1 MIVKSGFQNKP
12 VTPVAS
18 ASWGDHIS
26 NFCTLPLLYVQETC
40 HPVHIGAR
48 WQRQLPVLCHNLGHG
63 YFFCEQTHTFIYE
76 IVFIFSGEDKPTFF
90 LSTTSWVPLESP
102 CCRHQRSLCPT
113 SPAIPPRC
121 WPRRRGPSP
130 SAAAPGAA
138 GQTPWSCHH
147 RTLAASWSWYK
158 KTPNKMPRLQIHPR
172 FNLTVKF

>member
-63 YFFCEQTHTFIYE
+63 YFFCEQTTL
-76 IVFIFSGEDKPTFF
+76 
-90 LSTTSWVPLESP
+90 LSTKLFLYFRGKTNPHFSYLQPLEFLLNRRAVATNGRFAP
-102 CCRHQRSLCPT
+102 RHQRSL
-113 SPAIPPRC
+113 
-121 WPRRRGPSP
+121 RG
-130 SAAAPGAA
+130 AGREGAA
-138 GQTPWSCHH
+138 
-147 RTLAASWSWYK
+147 R
-158 KTPNKMPRLQIHPR
+158 RLQLPHLAQLGRHHGAVTTAPWQQAGAGTKKHQTKCHVYR
-172 FNLTVKF
+172 FIQGLI